1 MQPFWGPARR
11 KPLADTGKRLKSLGV
26 RSLALGHVNPA
37 GGSNVEQGTE
47 AVVTF
52 EEATTASASS
62 LTFEEVFPVLIRD
75 AYRVAYRLLGDR
87 SEAEDVAQEAC
98 ARTYSRWSSVRDHAE
113 PWCVRVASN
122 LALDVLRARTRAVKR
137 NERLRPTVQTAA
149 SAVDDRLDLY
159 AALERLPR
167 RQRETVVLRYLGD
180 LSEAQTADLIGV
192 SVGSVKTHASR
203 GLAALKEVITR

>member
-1 MQPFWGPARR
+1 V
-11 KPLADTGKRLKSLGV
+11 S
-26 RSLALGHVNPA
+26 
-37 GGSNVEQGTE
+37 
-47 AVVTF
+47 F
-52 EEATTASASS
+52 EEATTVDTSS
-62 LTFEEVFPVLIRD
+62 PTFEEVFPVLMRD

-98 ARTYSRWSSVRDHAE
+98 ARTFSRWSSVHDHAE

-122 LALDVLRARTRAVKR
+122 LALDVLRGRTRALRR
-137 NERLRPTVQTAA
+137 NERLRTTEPTTAHGP
-149 SAVDDRLDLY
+149 AVDERLDLY

-180 LSEAQTADLIGV
+180 LSEAQTADLIGC

>member
-1 MQPFWGPARR
+1 VSF
-11 KPLADTGKRLKSLGV
+11 D
-26 RSLALGHVNPA
+26 
-37 GGSNVEQGTE
+37 
-47 AVVTF
+47 
-52 EEATTASASS
+52 EATTVVAPSP
-62 LTFEEVFPVLIRD
+62 TFEEVFPVLMRD

-98 ARTYSRWSSVRDHAE
+98 ARTFSRWSTVRDHAE

-122 LALDVLRARTRAVKR
+122 LALDVLRGRSRALRR
-137 NERLRPTVQTAA
+137 NERLRATETTVAA
-149 SAVDDRLDLY
+149 PQVAERLDLY

-180 LSEAQTADLIGV
+180 LSEAQTAEALGC

-203 GLAALKEVITR
+203 GLARLREVLPR

>member
-1 MQPFWGPARR
+1 LSEGY
-11 KPLADTGKRLKSLGV
+11 
-26 RSLALGHVNPA
+26 VNAA
-37 GGSNVEQGTE
+37 GTSNVEQGTE

-52 EEATTASASS
+52 EEAATAHPSS

-98 ARTYSRWSSVRDHAE
+98 ARTFSKWGSVRDHAE

-122 LALDVLRARTRAVKR
+122 LALDVLRARTRAIKR
-137 NERLRPTVQTAA
+137 NERFKA
-149 SAVDDRLDLY
+149 SEPVLTPVLEDRLDLY

-180 LSEAQTADLIGV
+180 LSEAQTADLIGC

>member
-1 MQPFWGPARR
+1 VTYEDA
-11 KPLADTGKRLKSLGV
+11 ATAIS
-26 RSLALGHVNPA
+26 
-37 GGSNVEQGTE
+37 
-47 AVVTF
+47 AVP
-52 EEATTASASS
+52 S
-62 LTFEEVFPVLIRD
+62 FEEVFPVLIRD

-122 LALDVLRARTRAVKR
+122 LALDVLRARTRATKR
-137 NERLRPTVQTAA
+137 NQRLISTERAPGATP
-149 SAVDDRLDLY
+149 SAVVDDRIDLY
-159 AALERLPR
+159 AALEKLPK

-180 LSEAQTADLIGV
+180 LSEAQTADVMGC

-203 GLAALKEVITR
+203 GLAALKEVLAT